1 MNFEKFLG
9 IAFFK
14 EHLLWLLLEN
24 CKISTKLRIRKS
36 RQFFFSFQEVFKI
49 TVLDA
54 NDKPTAIQ
62 ATIIPIPENTQVDY
76 KLAELKVIDEDKS
89 QNHSCICISSNKDW
103 VHFVNENNGNTSI
116 YLTKNQVIV
125 NYEETNEIKCT

>member
-1 MNFEKFLG
+1 MHNYVYEKLV
-9 IAFFK
+9 
-14 EHLLWLLLEN
+14 N
-24 CKISTKLRIRKS
+24 
-36 RQFFFSFQEVFKI
+36 FFFSFQEVFYIK
-49 TVLDA
+49 VLDA

-103 VHFVNENNGNTSI
+103 LHFVNENNGNTSV
-116 YLTKNQVIV
+116 YLRKNQIV
-125 NYEETNEIKCT
+125 DYEQMNEIKCK

>member
-1 MNFEKFLG
+1 M
-9 IAFFK
+9 
-14 EHLLWLLLEN
+14 
-24 CKISTKLRIRKS
+24 
-36 RQFFFSFQEVFKI
+36 
-49 TVLDA
+49 DA

-103 VHFVNENNGNTSI
+103 VHLVNENNGNISV